1 MPPAPP
7 EPGKPPQRLQDPLQD
22 RPIKEVPLPPAQL
35 LTADTFYEKNG
46 EPNMP
51 VLMEH
56 LILEGALSQ
65 ELLLDIISKA
75 SDLFKDEPNLLKLN
89 DPITVV
95 GDIHGQYYDLVKL
108 LEVGGAPGDTQYI
121 FLGDYVDRG
130 SFSVEVVSVLFS
142 LKIKY
147 PKQVRMLRGNHE
159 CRQMTSFFNFRE
171 ECEYKYDIGVYN
183 AFMDS
188 FDNLPLAATINGK
201 FLCVHGGL
209 SPDLGNVKAITKI
222 NRFTEPPK
230 EGLLCDLLWSDPL
243 EPKEGESRPTVKK
256 GGPPFIPNE
265 VRGCSYFYSFD
276 GATTFLKKNNLLS
289 IIRAHEAQLEGYK
302 MHKTNP
308 STGFPLVITIF
319 SAPNYCDVYNNKG
332 AILKFDNSTLNI
344 LQFNCSPHPYH
355 LPNFMDVFQWSMPF
369 VIEKVTEMLYYIL
382 QPAAGTDE
390 DADDAL
396 SPLPDTTTWV
406 THRASLTDD
415 QNQTVDMATRLAA
428 LIANENAKAR
438 ESEGKKIDP
447 EVRDRMRKKVR
458 SIARMARMFKTLRQ
472 ENETVVRLKGVCPG
486 HKLAPGLLLAGKERL
501 TSELEMFTHAQGID
515 LVNEKRPEEASGKS
529 QIPTDFRNDMSDGE
543 ASPWGW
549 RPDKRME
556 KAPGGPNTQGLA
568 LWIIWVGN
576 SLRHFVQRSSKR
588 LSQLSSTWQT
598 EGCAMLEPCGPS
610 RYALHW
616 HGVSPL
622 TKAFCRFMKMA
633 CVDSQCLLTFKW
645 MAPWND
651 LERKDFTTLGTAKP
665 WITDVSFFQSRGQV
679 CLRGRFLRQGQSRWH
694 TTDAAVPADDGSA
707 LPRWSKSQRGF
718 SAMLLPACCLK
729 W

>member
-1 MPPAPP
+1 MAIHTLWLSPTPP
-7 EPGKPPQRLQDPLQD
+7 EPGKPPQRLQDPLND
-22 RPIKEVPLPPAQL
+22 RPVKEVPLPPAQL
-35 LTADTFYEKNG
+35 LTAESFYEKNG
-46 EPNMP
+46 EPNISA
-51 VLMEH
+51 LMEH

-95 GDIHGQYYDLVKL
+95 GDVHGQYYDMVKL
-108 LEVGGAPGDTQYI
+108 LEVGGQPGDTQYI

-130 SFSVEVVSVLFS
+130 SFSVEAKLRGELESRRETWALQVVSVLYS

-201 FLCVHGGL
+201 STAQMHFASSQL
-209 SPDLGNVKAITKI
+209 DLGMKAITKI

-230 EGLLCDLLWSDPL
+230 EGLLCNLAQ
-243 EPKEGESRPTVKK
+243 GRPSVKK
-256 GGPPFIPNE
+256 GGPPFVPNE

-382 QPAAGTDE
+382 QPAAGAAEPE
-390 DADDAL
+390 DAAEAL
-396 SPLPDTTTWV
+396 PPLPDSNWV
-406 THRASLTDD
+406 NHRARTLRSSKRAAKRTAQRLAKRVKASLTDD

-428 LIANENAKAR
+428 LISNENAKER
-438 ESEGKKIDP
+438 EAGGHKVDP

-501 TSELEMFTHAQGID
+501 TSELEMFSHAQGID
-515 LVNEKRPEEASGKS
+515 LVNEKRPEAWHLGISPPG
-529 QIPTDFRNDMSDGE
+529 PTDFRDGMSDGE
-543 ASPWGW
+543 ISP
-549 RPDKRME
+549 
-556 KAPGGPNTQGLA
+556 ATQ
-568 LWIIWVGN
+568 
-576 SLRHFVQRSSKR
+576 
-588 LSQLSSTWQT
+588 
-598 EGCAMLEPCGPS
+598 CAF
-610 RYALHW
+610 R
-616 HGVSPL
+616 
-622 TKAFCRFMKMA
+622 A
-633 CVDSQCLLTFKW
+633 CVGVPMFRSLISSEGNLTQPVANSEVTHTSQ
-645 MAPWND
+645 A
-651 LERKDFTTLGTAKP
+651 
-665 WITDVSFFQSRGQV
+665 FQLQHRV
-679 CLRGRFLRQGQSRWH
+679 IVRLR
-694 TTDAAVPADDGSA
+694 
-707 LPRWSKSQRGF
+707 
-718 SAMLLPACCLK
+718 
-729 W
+729 